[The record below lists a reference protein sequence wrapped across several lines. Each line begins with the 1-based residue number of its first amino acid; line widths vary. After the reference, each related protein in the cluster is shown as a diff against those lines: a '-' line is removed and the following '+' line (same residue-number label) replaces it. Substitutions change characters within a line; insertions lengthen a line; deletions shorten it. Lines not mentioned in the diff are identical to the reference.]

1 MPTFIMPVKLIKI
14 LKLLVLPLLYAV
26 FFLIEFLILKNSLV
40 VSAVVP
46 LIIIAILLYFG
57 FHFFSDRVPV
67 IPPSIDQPLE
77 QNLSENFRLVNRKLR
92 KQIYDLHNL
101 FEISVNLTS
110 ILEPKQLMSSLL
122 PSLVGQLQ
130 TEGALVFLP
139 NEKDNAFIYPIS
151 YKGFSAKQVEQFS
164 LDLTDSIFSNFLKKK
179 VAIDL
184 IKLDKAKLED
194 RFLLLIENGVRLIAP
209 LVHKS
214 KIKGIIALAGKINHD
229 DFSQA
234 EIEMFTLFSN
244 LISVAFSN
252 AILYQELEKISITD
266 EMTGLNNYRF
276 FRKQFEDELSRAKRF
291 NHLLS
296 FIIFDVDYFKNYND
310 SLGHPAG
317 DEILRRVADL
327 LKLTIRQSD
336 IAARYGGEEFC
347 IILPEEDVDGAMCFA
362 ERFRKK
368 IEHYPFPNEQVQ
380 PGGNLTISIGIS
392 CFPTQANTAQELI
405 NKADIALYHAK
416 RAGRN
421 QTCLYSDAMNDD
433 ESSMSQ

>member
-1 MPTFIMPVKLIKI
+1 MQVKLIKI

-26 FFLIEFLILKNSLV
+26 IFLIEFLIVKSSLA

-46 LIIIAILLYFG
+46 MILIAILLYFG
-57 FHFFSDRVPV
+57 FHFFSERMPV
-67 IPPSIDQPLE
+67 IPPTIDRSLE

-110 ILEPKQLMSSLL
+110 ILEPKQLVSSLL

-130 TEGALVFLP
+130 TAGALVFLP
-139 NEKDNAFIYPIS
+139 NVNEETVIHPVS
-151 YKGFSAKQVEQFS
+151 YKGYSAKQVEGFS
-164 LDLTDSIFSNFLKKK
+164 LNLKDPIFNTFLNKK

-184 IKLDKAKLED
+184 KKLDKQHLDD
-194 RFLLLIENGVRLIAP
+194 RFIFLIEHGVQLIAP

-214 KIKGIIALAGKINHD
+214 KIKGIIALAGKINQD

-234 EIEMFTLFSN
+234 ETEMFTLFSN

-276 FRKQFEDELSRAKRF
+276 FRKQFEDELSRARRF

-310 SLGHPAG
+310 TLGHPAG
-317 DEILRRVADL
+317 DEILRRVSEL
-327 LKLTIRQSD
+327 LKMTIRQSD

-368 IEHYPFPNEQVQ
+368 IEHYPFPSEEVQ
-380 PGGNLTISIGIS
+380 PGGNITISIGIS
-392 CFPTQANTAQELI
+392 CFPSHANTVQELI
-405 NKADIALYHAK
+405 NKADVALYHAK
-416 RAGRN
+416 RNGRN
-421 QTCLYSDAMNDD
+421 KTCLYAEDMSDE
-433 ESSMSQ
+433 ESSMQQ